1 MNRTEARMVAE
12 ELYKLI
18 HKDIKVIVS
27 QTVKEETEEWIDAKE
42 AAKVLGWSVGH
53 YTIESKRYHIPN
65 STTDYASKN
74 QHCYNTSIDS
84 KDGVA

>member
-18 HKDIKVIVS
+18 HKDVKNIIA
-27 QTVKEETEEWIDAKE
+27 QTVKEETDEWIDAKE
-42 AAKVLGWSVGH
+42 AANILGWSVGTLH
-53 YTIESKRYHIPN
+53 NRIEE
-65 STTDYASKN
+65 N
-74 QHCYNTSIDS
+74 QHCYNTSIDN

>member
-18 HKDIKVIVS
+18 HKDVKNIVT

-42 AAKVLGWSVGH
+42 AAKVLGWSVGTL
-53 YTIESKRYHIPN
+53 YNRIQEIPHTKLN
-65 STTDYASKN
+65 NKLRFKKSVLVQYLN
-74 QHCYNTSIDS
+74 R
-84 KDGVA
+84 